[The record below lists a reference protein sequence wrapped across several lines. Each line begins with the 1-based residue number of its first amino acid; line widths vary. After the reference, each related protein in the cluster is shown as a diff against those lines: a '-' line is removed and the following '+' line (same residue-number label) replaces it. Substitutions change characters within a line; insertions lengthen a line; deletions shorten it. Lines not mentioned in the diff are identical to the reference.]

1 MDIWLFFSRH
11 LFALKRAV
19 LFSSRCDKTLPCFL
33 EAPEFVFEASYDGWG
48 HFSFHSE
55 LVCAWH
61 LQTTAQH
68 LRTFFLPSHPAC
80 NFSSM
85 HDEIF
90 CKAGD
95 VFRKMADCHPIF
107 HDRNAMFVAER
118 SSIGIRLRRQL
129 FANYRVPVDS
139 VDVKASDNT
148 RIY

>member
-55 LVCAWH
+55 LVCARH

-80 NFSSM
+80 NFSAM

-95 VFRKMADCHPIF
+95 VLGRWPTVIPSFMTAMLCLSPNVRPSGSGCVVNFSPITG
-107 HDRNAMFVAER
+107 
-118 SSIGIRLRRQL
+118 SQ
-129 FANYRVPVDS
+129 
-139 VDVKASDNT
+139 
-148 RIY
+148 